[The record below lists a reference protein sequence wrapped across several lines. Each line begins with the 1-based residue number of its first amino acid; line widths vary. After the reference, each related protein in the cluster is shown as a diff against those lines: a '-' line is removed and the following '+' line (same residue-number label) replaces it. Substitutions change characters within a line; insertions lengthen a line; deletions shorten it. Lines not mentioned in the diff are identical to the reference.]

1 VLQETG
7 AAVWSV
13 RFDKDGK
20 RIVSASENGEVAIW
34 MLPSGAKTSLPRHPS
49 AVSSASFSPD
59 GRLIVTTSLDRT
71 AQIWDAAK
79 LTQLFTL
86 KGHEGPVLSAGFSPD
101 GNRIVTSSD
110 DRTVRIWSSG
120 PDIIPSVVRVSN
132 YPLTSGAMNDNG
144 HHFVAGGFDG
154 HIRLYKISDDHLLTK
169 ERELDPKIGV
179 ITSVGFG
186 ATPNSI
192 VFASDS
198 GAVMLWDAAVE
209 TPEAFF
215 QLPKNNS
222 FAAVSPMGDLAVTS
236 SSIDDPENY
245 NRVWDLRS
253 RRWWPLEDAN
263 RVNSIEFSLDGK
275 QVLVATEAATG
286 GGKRLAIVW
295 NASTGR
301 KVVSL
306 EHDAPVLSAHFSR
319 DGRRI
324 ATASLDYKAHVWDA
338 VTGKEIQVFNG
349 HSYDVNSARFSPDGE
364 RIVTASSDRTV
375 RVWDVQ
381 TATQMLQFPIGI
393 DATDAFFT
401 QDGNHILVTTAE
413 GEILNYDV
421 VWTARP
427 DKELKSRVCR
437 TKIADLDKSHA
448 CLRVGAL
455 SIGYLG
461 L

>member
-1 VLQETG
+1 VWDSGARTRIITCSQDNVFRDSKVTRSAGSTDWVRDSRFGGVGQTILSVGRYGAWIWQANCPDCKNELDTARCTDAVRMVGHTKDVRTGAFTPDLKFVVTTSDDDTARVWDTSKGEQLGLLELPPPLLPAGYRYTTSADISPNGQSIGISRRDGLIAIVDFVSRRTRAVLQETG

-20 RIVSASENGEVAIW
+20 RIVSASESGEVAIW
-34 MLPSGAKTSLPRHPS
+34 TLPSGAKTSLPRHPS

-71 AQIWDAAK
+71 AHVWDAAK

-132 YPLTSGAMNDNG
+132 YPLTSGAMNDDG
-144 HHFVAGGFDG
+144 YHFVAGGFDG
-154 HIRLYKISDDHLLTK
+154 HVRSYKIGDDHLLTK

-198 GAVMLWDAAVE
+198 GAVMLWDVAVE
-209 TPEAFF
+209 TPEAFS

-222 FAAVSPMGDLAVTS
+222 FAAISPMGDLAVTS
-236 SSIDDPENY
+236 SSIDDPKNY

-253 RRWWPLEDAN
+253 RSA
-263 RVNSIEFSLDGK
+263 
-275 QVLVATEAATG
+275 
-286 GGKRLAIVW
+286 
-295 NASTGR
+295 GR
-301 KVVSL
+301 
-306 EHDAPVLSAHFSR
+306 
-319 DGRRI
+319 
-324 ATASLDYKAHVWDA
+324 
-338 VTGKEIQVFNG
+338 
-349 HSYDVNSARFSPDGE
+349 
-364 RIVTASSDRTV
+364 
-375 RVWDVQ
+375 
-381 TATQMLQFPIGI
+381 
-393 DATDAFFT
+393 
-401 QDGNHILVTTAE
+401 
-413 GEILNYDV
+413 
-421 VWTARP
+421 
-427 DKELKSRVCR
+427 
-437 TKIADLDKSHA
+437 
-448 CLRVGAL
+448 
-455 SIGYLG
+455 
-461 L
+461 